1 MFDFKE
7 KLSEIETMIVTGV
20 NVEFD
25 PGIKNTEYLY
35 TNKENLSTRIKIR
48 ESCQD
53 TVMKYYDMITLSPL
67 SKDDIP
73 EEDYVSLVGANFM
86 DEVNVS
92 EHVVATDEDKQI
104 TLRDIL
110 DDLNDGAL
118 SILYNKA
125 NKVITFCI
133 RHWTCNNNSNPQ
145 NQINVDLHYKLQVFS
160 DLSTTDIF
168 SKLESYGGETAFT
181 VMPYDDEVAITYK
194 FAVYDVENTFDII
207 NDIVNSLI

>member
-35 TNKENLSTRIKIR
+35 INKENLSAKIKIR

-73 EEDYVSLVGANFM
+73 EEDYASLVGANFM

-92 EHVVATDEDKQI
+92 EHVVAIDEGEQI

-110 DDLNDGAL
+110 DDLNGGVL
-118 SILYNKA
+118 SILYDKT

-133 RHWTCNNNSNPQ
+133 SYWACNNSNPQ
-145 NQINVDLHYKLQVFS
+145 AQINVDLHYKLQVFS

-207 NDIVNSLI
+207 NDIANLLI

>member
-7 KLSEIETMIVTGV
+7 KLSEVKTMIVTSV

-25 PGIKNTEYLY
+25 PGIKNTDYLY
-35 TNKENLSTRIKIR
+35 INKENLSARIKIR

-92 EHVVATDEDKQI
+92 EHVVATVEDKQI

-110 DDLNDGAL
+110 DDLNGGVL
-118 SILYNKA
+118 SILYDKT

-133 RHWTCNNNSNPQ
+133 SYWACNNSNPQ
-145 NQINVDLHYKLQVFS
+145 AQINVDLHYKLQAFS

-181 VMPYDDEVAITYK
+181 VMPYDDEVANTYK

>member
-25 PGIKNTEYLY
+25 PDIKNTEYLY
-35 TNKENLSTRIKIR
+35 INKENLSARIKIR

-53 TVMKYYDMITLSPL
+53 TVMKYYDMITQSPL

-73 EEDYVSLVGANFM
+73 EEDYASLIGTNFM

-92 EHVVATDEDKQI
+92 EHVVAIDEGEQI

-110 DDLNDGAL
+110 DDLNGGVL
-118 SILYNKA
+118 SILYDKT

-133 RHWTCNNNSNPQ
+133 SYWACNNSNPQ
-145 NQINVDLHYKLQVFS
+145 AQINVDLHYKLQVFS

-181 VMPYDDEVAITYK
+181 VMPYDDEVDITYK

-207 NDIVNSLI
+207 NDIANLLI

>member
-35 TNKENLSTRIKIR
+35 INKENLSARIKIR

-67 SKDDIP
+67 SKDDMP

-92 EHVVATDEDKQI
+92 EHVVAIDEGEQI

-110 DDLNDGAL
+110 DDLNGGVL
-118 SILYNKA
+118 SILYDKT

-133 RHWTCNNNSNPQ
+133 SYWACNNSNPQ
-145 NQINVDLHYKLQVFS
+145 AQINVDLHYKLQVFS

-181 VMPYDDEVAITYK
+181 VMPYDDEVSITYK

>member
-35 TNKENLSTRIKIR
+35 INKENLSAKIKIR

-73 EEDYVSLVGANFM
+73 EEDYASLVGANFM
-86 DEVNVS
+86 DEVNIS
-92 EHVVATDEDKQI
+92 EHVVAIDEGEQI
-104 TLRDIL
+104 TLQDIL
-110 DDLNDGAL
+110 DDLNGGVL
-118 SILYNKA
+118 SILYDKT

-133 RHWTCNNNSNPQ
+133 SYWACNNSNPQ
-145 NQINVDLHYKLQVFS
+145 AQINVDLHYKLQVFS

-181 VMPYDDEVAITYK
+181 VMPYDDEVAIAYK

-207 NDIVNSLI
+207 NDIANLLI

>member
-35 TNKENLSTRIKIR
+35 INKENLSARIKIR
-48 ESCQD
+48 EYCQD

-92 EHVVATDEDKQI
+92 EHVVAIDEGEQI
-104 TLRDIL
+104 TLLDIL
-110 DDLNDGAL
+110 DDLNGGVL
-118 SILYNKA
+118 SILYDKT

-133 RHWTCNNNSNPQ
+133 SYWACNNSNPQ
-145 NQINVDLHYKLQVFS
+145 AQINVDLHYKLQVFS

-168 SKLESYGGETAFT
+168 SKLESYGGEIAFT
-181 VMPYDDEVAITYK
+181 VMPYDDEVANTYK